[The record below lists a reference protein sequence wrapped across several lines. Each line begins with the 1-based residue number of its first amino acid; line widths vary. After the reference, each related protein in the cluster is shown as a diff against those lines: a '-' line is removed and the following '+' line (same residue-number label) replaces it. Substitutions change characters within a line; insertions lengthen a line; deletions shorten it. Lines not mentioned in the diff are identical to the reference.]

1 MDAEATKCDDSSED
15 SECSLRDPTTVFCDS
30 HDVQSLYRNPHLC
43 SCAEF
48 PFLATIKP

>member
-1 MDAEATKCDDSSED
+1 MMTVGKTQKCSF
-15 SECSLRDPTTVFCDS
+15 RDPGTVFRDP
-30 HDVQSLYRNPHLC
+30 HDVQSLCRNPHLC